1 MARTRG
7 SRRLTLP
14 IVLLAFWA
22 LGQNTGLVRAQAA
35 AGTPSPHAAAPR
47 APLFSPASDAE
58 MERFLK
64 QAKVVKT
71 KTASKGV
78 TNSTQATLS
87 DGRTTHDAHIQI
99 IDEYKREFR
108 SQQGVE
114 FDFRDSWTFNVA
126 AYKLDRLIGLN
137 MIPVSVAGSYR
148 SNRAAFTWWVDDV
161 MMDEGGRLK
170 KKVEPPEDKVRYW
183 NQQIYMMRLFDQ
195 LIYNIDR
202 NLGNML
208 ISNDWRLWPIDH
220 TRAFRKQTTLKT
232 PAQITRCDRAVF
244 ERLKTLDR
252 DLLKKELGAY
262 LDDGQI
268 KSLLTRRDLIVAK
281 LESIGPSAFFERQ
294 SSPTTT
300 H

>member
-7 SRRLTLP
+7 SRRLPLP

-22 LGQNTGLVRAQAA
+22 LGQNTGLLRAQSA
-35 AGTPSPHAAAPR
+35 AGVASPHGAAP
-47 APLFSPASDAE
+47 ALFSPASDAE

-71 KTASKGV
+71 KAASKGV

-87 DGRTTHDAHIQI
+87 DGRLTHDAHIQI

-114 FDFRDSWTFNVA
+114 FDFRDSWTFNIA

-148 SNRAAFTWWVDDV
+148 SNRGAFTWWVDDV

-170 KKVEPPEDKVRYW
+170 KKLEPPEDKVRYW

-195 LIYNIDR
+195 LIYNTDR

-208 ISNDWRLWPIDH
+208 IGNDWRLWPIDH
-220 TRAFRKQTTLKT
+220 TRAFRKHTTLKT

-244 ERLKTLDR
+244 ERMKTLDR
-252 DLLKKELGAY
+252 DQLKRDLGAY

-268 KSLLTRRDLIVAK
+268 KAILARRDAIVSK

-294 SSPTTT
+294 MSPTPT